1 MISVIVLTYNQQTTI
16 ARTLESVLCQRC
28 DCPVEVVIGE
38 DGSSDGTRDVCKDYA
53 RRYPDKVRLM
63 PESPNKG
70 VIDNYFDCLLAC
82 RGEYIADCAGDDW
95 WIDEQKL
102 QKELDVMRAD
112 ASVTIVHTAYK
123 AAAADTEG
131 FQLSTFNF
139 QLSTCKGRH
148 EASPSCLN
156 RPKSALIGLSQ
167 GLHITEGKSMLEDII
182 TQTGRPVIH
191 LCTALYRKDV
201 LMKAYRSDTFLFR
214 NNEFG
219 CEDLQ
224 VCCALAAAGNVA
236 FLSDCTL
243 CYSLGQD
250 TISYSPDDRKQFVFK
265 RRTGDLSFYLCRKY
279 GISSRKTRA
288 FFARRLTAL
297 LMHAFR
303 IKDKTLRREA
313 VDCRRRWEAGLTCY
327 SAAVLA
333 ATSNAALWSAALGLR
348 KYLLKLKTHSPR

>member
-95 WIDEQKL
+95 WIDELKL

-123 AAAADTEG
+123 AAADD
-131 FQLSTFNF
+131 S
-139 QLSTCKGRH
+139 GR
-148 EASPSCLN
+148 ALPALVGLN
-156 RPKSALIGLSQ
+156 RPKSACPCV
-167 GLHITEGKSMLEDII
+167 TDGKSMLEDII

-313 VDCRRRWEAGLTCY
+313 VGCRRRWEAGLTCY
-327 SAAVLA
+327 SATVLA
-333 ATSNAALWSAALGLR
+333 ATSNTAFWSAALGLR
-348 KYLLKLKTHSPR
+348 KYLLKLKTHGPR